1 MRSWECPS
9 QLAWARG
16 EHEYMMMLEEF
27 LGRLEL
33 PHACDMERVHDVD
46 PGHRDVINWLE
57 SELWLEYLDDY
68 EAQVGW
74 ESDVWF
80 DAFGCF

>member
-1 MRSWECPS
+1 MSLRSWECPS

-33 PHACDMERVHDVD
+33 PHACDMDRVDDVD
-46 PGHRDVINWLE
+46 PSHRDVITWLE
-57 SELWLEYLDDY
+57 SELCM
-68 EAQVGW
+68 VG
-74 ESDVWF
+74 VL
-80 DAFGCF
+80 G